1 MPIDETAFGQL
12 ANVNTNFVIK
22 VFLILFL
29 IFYAFFA
36 FMLLR
41 QIQTLA
47 KELPTPAAPL
57 LRFLAIINLGVSLA
71 ILLIV
76 IGVF

>member
-1 MPIDETAFGQL
+1 MPIEETAFGQL
-12 ANVNTNFVIK
+12 AYINTNFVIK
-22 VFLILFL
+22 IFLILFL
-29 IFYAFFA
+29 IFYTFFA

-47 KELPTPAAPL
+47 KELPTSIAPL

-71 ILLIV
+71 ILFIV